1 MPWKR
6 RGMSKPNPRRANGAR
21 RDALRKRVAAM
32 GLPCHIC
39 GLPIDYSLATYVD
52 PTDGKTKR
60 HPMSFELDELVPVSK
75 GGNPL
80 DISNVAP
87 AHRICNQKRGNK
99 TLRKPPEPTA
109 DRLPKSREW

>member
-1 MPWKR
+1 MA
-6 RGMSKPNPRRANGAR
+6 KPNPRRANGAR

-39 GLPIDYSLATYVD
+39 GLPIDYSLTTYVD

-99 TLRKPPEPTA
+99 TLRNPPEPTA